1 VAPDG
6 SVGVPERILGGVLL
20 LILLIG
26 SFALWVGVPALV
38 LWGLGSVTNDP
49 TQHLILGLIAVPLG
63 MVIFGLGLAALNS
76 AYLRVVGVSF
86 AASDDESAW
95 RPRLRGPLDLLIRV
109 SAVIC
114 LAAFLVWLLFG
125 SADVGPA
132 GPW

>member
-1 VAPDG
+1 M
-6 SVGVPERILGGVLL
+6 ERVLGGVLL
-20 LILLIG
+20 LLLLIG
-26 SFALWVGVPALV
+26 SFALWVGVPAVV

-63 MVIFGLGLAALNS
+63 MVIFGFGLAALNS